1 MINSHPDPLNC
12 LGLPSPLPLTRT
24 TITPPPIPQW
34 SSQLRR
40 RQRLHNNASLTSAN
54 GSYDVCSSVCTS
66 QPNPPMAGFWLLGDC
81 NGSVVCFDDNDAH
94 GFWETHQQSVLF
106 FFLDV
111 RCIHVS
117 WGWKVT
123 SVQMI
128 PWNQKWMP
136 HPFWSSVALVVCQ
149 KLPKSSTS
157 MLPYSPL
164 YLVCE
169 QPYKLVVPL

>member
-1 MINSHPDPLNC
+1 MHDQFPSRSPELLRFTLTSTANQDNHYPSTYFNDPHS
-12 LGLPSPLPLTRT
+12 LGEGKGCIIMPASPQQMEVTMCAAVFVLPNP
-24 TITPPPIPQW
+24 TPPP
-34 SSQLRR
+34 
-40 RQRLHNNASLTSAN
+40 
-54 GSYDVCSSVCTS
+54 
-66 QPNPPMAGFWLLGDC
+66 MARFWLLGGC
-81 NGSVVCFDDNDAH
+81 NGNVACFDDNDAH

-157 MLPYSPL
+157 MYSPL